1 MRSETC
7 THRNV
12 CPEGK
17 LSRDDASSEYLAD
30 SPRVRDHVR
39 TYDHA
44 SCFLAGRSVEEGQV
58 QGLCT
63 TNRSRRRAL
72 EIVKLCVHLF
82 TNALPH
88 VPSANEAATIRLQ
101 RTSRYEQAAVRE
113 IKQPAQGYAATN
125 RG

>member
-1 MRSETC
+1 
-7 THRNV
+7 
-12 CPEGK
+12 
-17 LSRDDASSEYLAD
+17 
-30 SPRVRDHVR
+30 
-39 TYDHA
+39 
-44 SCFLAGRSVEEGQV
+44 V

-72 EIVKLCVHLF
+72 EIVKLCLHLF

-125 RG
+125 RGGLSQSTGGTDVINLALIMDCRLSPKPIS